1 MRKEISSITILL
13 AILIFFGCS
22 NESTNFAKENIS
34 LVNRDLV
41 SLNDN
46 IVTLNDKPGEGL
58 VILQQIAFD
67 NGTIELDIKGE
78 NNPGKSFV
86 GLAFNIQ
93 NDSTLE
99 AIYFRPFNFQAEE
112 KIRRE
117 HSVQY
122 VFHPK
127 NPWRY
132 LRTNFEGQ
140 YEAEF
145 PRQPSPN
152 DWFSVRIT
160 IDDKKVKVYDK
171 ESKTELL
178 AIERLSEQM
187 SDKIALWVGHNS
199 KGEFRNLKIR
209 E

>member
-1 MRKEISSITILL
+1 M
-13 AILIFFGCS
+13 
-22 NESTNFAKENIS
+22 
-34 LVNRDLV
+34 
-41 SLNDN
+41 
-46 IVTLNDKPGEGL
+46 
-58 VILQQIAFD
+58 
-67 NGTIELDIKGE
+67 
-78 NNPGKSFV
+78 

-93 NDSTLE
+93 NDSTFE

-145 PRQPSPN
+145 PRQPSPD
-152 DWFSVRIT
+152 DWFSVRIA

-178 AIERLSEQM
+178 AIDRLSEQM

-209 E
+209 D